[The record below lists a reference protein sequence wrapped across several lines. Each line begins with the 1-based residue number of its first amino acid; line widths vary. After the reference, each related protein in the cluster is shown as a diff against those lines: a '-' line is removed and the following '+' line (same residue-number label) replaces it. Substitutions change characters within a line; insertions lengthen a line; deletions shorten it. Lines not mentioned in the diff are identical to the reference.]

1 LLSLKQELRA
11 AAKRAKRAEPGGWP
25 MSNKIQ
31 YPRSSARP
39 IYVTVA
45 VLGLLGL
52 AGVIVMLVAMADVPR
67 DAYYLLITAFGLVT
81 VALAGALAVLLA
93 TNTRR
98 PWGIDPNIGPRPA
111 ALGIGEADPFA
122 ASAEESLRLAVQL
135 PDGKGY
141 GRRQNDDPTVVRRL
155 TSQPEPGER
164 SLTLRRTHPAWAVE
178 MLPPKYRENPAEQ
191 PSEESNHQPSEE
203 PAAAPFPEVPLDQLD
218 LLPATHD
225 DADLDQERANG
236 GA

>member
-1 LLSLKQELRA
+1 
-11 AAKRAKRAEPGGWP
+11 

-39 IYVTVA
+39 IYFTVA

-98 PWGIDPNIGPRPA
+98 PWGIDPNIGPRPL
-111 ALGIGEADPFA
+111 ALGVEEADPVA
-122 ASAEESLRLAVQL
+122 ASAEESLRHAVQL

-141 GRRQNDDPTVVRRL
+141 GRRQSDDPTVVRRL
-155 TSQPEPGER
+155 TPKPDPDER
-164 SLTLRRTHPAWAVE
+164 PISLSHTRPAWAVE
-178 MLPPKYRENPAEQ
+178 MLSPKTRELPAER

-203 PAAAPFPEVPLDQLD
+203 P
-218 LLPATHD
+218 
-225 DADLDQERANG
+225 
-236 GA
+236 

>member
-1 LLSLKQELRA
+1 
-11 AAKRAKRAEPGGWP
+11 

-39 IYVTVA
+39 IYLTVA

-52 AGVIVMLVAMADVPR
+52 VGVIVMLVAMADVPR

-98 PWGIDPNIGPRPA
+98 PWGIDPNIGPRPG
-111 ALGIGEADPFA
+111 ALGAEESDPFA
-122 ASAEESLRLAVQL
+122 ASAEESRRHAVQL

-141 GRRQNDDPTVVRRL
+141 GRRQSDDPTVVRRL
-155 TSQPEPGER
+155 TPKPEHDER
-164 SLTLRRTHPAWAVE
+164 PISLNRTSPAWAVE
-178 MLPPKYRENPAEQ
+178 MLPPKYREK
-191 PSEESNHQPSEE
+191 PSEEPSQEPNHEPSEE
-203 PAAAPFPEVPLDQLD
+203 PAAPNFHEVPLDQLD
-218 LLPATHD
+218 LLPAAPD
-225 DADLDQERANG
+225 DADLEQKRANG